1 MPKLEMQVIS
11 PRIQTK
17 QNTKHKK
24 KKQTRKIE
32 ITIWKMYV
40 KKR

>member
-24 KKQTRKIE
+24 KKTN
-32 ITIWKMYV
+32 
-40 KKR
+40 KKDRNNDLKNVC

>member
-24 KKQTRKIE
+24 KKNKQER
-32 ITIWKMYV
+32 
-40 KKR
+40 